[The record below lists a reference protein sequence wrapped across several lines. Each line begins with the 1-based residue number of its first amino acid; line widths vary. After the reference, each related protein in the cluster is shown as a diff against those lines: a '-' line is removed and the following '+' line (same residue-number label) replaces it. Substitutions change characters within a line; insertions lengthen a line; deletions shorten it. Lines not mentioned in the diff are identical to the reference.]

1 MTFLTASKE
10 VWGILS
16 LWLSLVQMLYV
27 FNIFRYIQIGKRRS
41 NVRCIAL
48 CLTNFV
54 LLQILFQHMDGE
66 MLCPVSLPLWQ
77 LLLIIALLTVLAFAE
92 QWRIAKWN
100 RTHISATSIKEAL
113 DILPMG
119 LCYALPEGLP
129 LLINEKMEELWNALF
144 DKPLQDARKAWD
156 GLCSGQA
163 NGLIKAGPEPIYELP
178 GGRVYSFRQEEI
190 SLEVGTVQAI
200 FATDVTEEY
209 ALTRELAKK
218 QRQVGII
225 NARLKALLGTIEY
238 VTMSREL
245 LQLKVA
251 LHDNLG
257 RSLLAAKR
265 YVLNPEGVDPKDL
278 FAIWKQNLNHLIGEA
293 PEEWQ
298 VPYYIAKKEAA
309 TLGIDLQIVGTL
321 PEEETILPVI
331 DQAISTHVINVLR
344 HANGHVAMVHI
355 WEEEKEYSITFT
367 NDGDAPTEPIRE
379 TGGLGNLKQQVEA
392 LGGSMELSASPRF
405 KMILTIPK
413 GEGKTWHG
421 KQ

>member
-27 FNIFRYIQIGKRRS
+27 FNFFRYIQIGKRRS

-113 DILPMG
+113 DIL
-119 LCYALPEGLP
+119 
-129 LLINEKMEELWNALF
+129 
-144 DKPLQDARKAWD
+144 RKAWD

-278 FAIWKQNLNHLIGEA
+278 FAIWKQNLSHLIGEG

-321 PEEETILPVI
+321 PEEETILSVI

-344 HANGHVAMVHI
+344 HANGHVAMVQI
-355 WEEEKEYSITFT
+355 WEEEKEYNITFT